1 MTAKLYK
8 QVAARNLVVSR
19 RAGVTG
25 EVCIKFRNPSIK
37 SITLSSNQPLN
48 VFANNKNLTADDVLT
63 SNIVELIVGGFLSII
78 YS

>member
-25 EVCIKFRNPSIK
+25 EVCIKFRNPNIK